1 MPRLFAVAQ
10 RPDAPNRSLTCDTAR
25 NWQSLV
31 ATKQGGFKMEV
42 RAPPTL
48 CTDLT
53 HRIAHVISLHAHAP
67 RLSAFPPTHR
77 INVVCAAE
85 QTANGS
91 LSKLFS
97 NPETRCTVRSLCFA
111 ELPRCWDRAGPGP
124 RFSQPT
130 LETTF
135 VNNRETGQRKRV
147 YSMLYTIA
155 VVLVILWLLGLVTSY
170 TMGGFVHILL
180 VVAIVMILV
189 NLISGRRAL

>member
-1 MPRLFAVAQ
+1 MPGLFAVAQ
-10 RPDAPNRSLTCDTAR
+10 RPDAPNRTLTCDTAR
-25 NWQSLV
+25 NWRSLV

-53 HRIAHVISLHAHAP
+53 HRIAHGIRLHAHAP

-91 LSKLFS
+91 LSTLFS
-97 NPETRCTVRSLCFA
+97 NPETRRTVRSPCFA
-111 ELPRCWDRAGPGP
+111 ALPRCWDRAGPGP
-124 RFSQPT
+124 CFSQPT

-135 VNNRETGQRKRV
+135 VNNRETGQRKRCIP
-147 YSMLYTIA
+147 SSIRLRLFWSSCGSSDSLLLTRW
-155 VVLVILWLLGLVTSY
+155 VVLSTFCWWLPL
-170 TMGGFVHILL
+170 
-180 VVAIVMILV
+180 
-189 NLISGRRAL
+189 